1 MIITVVG
8 LGVVGGSFV
17 KALKGQGHEVYGID
31 IDEKTLQM
39 AKNEG
44 TIIEGFTDGKEII
57 AQSDLTIICLYPS
70 LVLKFIKE
78 NKFKKGSIITD
89 AVGIKSYFLEEA
101 QLLILKL
108 NLLVDIQWLDERKK
122 DMGTLV
128 KKFLKMLIIY

>member
-1 MIITVVG
+1 MIITVVS

-57 AQSDLTIICLYPS
+57 FLFLQFIFSKTILEILWRAFAINEQSFCRYTIYRKHTP
-70 LVLKFIKE
+70 
-78 NKFKKGSIITD
+78 KGIMRD
-89 AVGIKSYFLEEA
+89 
-101 QLLILKL
+101 
-108 NLLVDIQWLDERKK
+108 
-122 DMGTLV
+122 
-128 KKFLKMLIIY
+128 

>member
-57 AQSDLTIICLYPS
+57 AQSDLTLS
-70 LVLKFIKE
+70 LIH
-78 NKFKKGSIITD
+78 I
-89 AVGIKSYFLEEA
+89 
-101 QLLILKL
+101 
-108 NLLVDIQWLDERKK
+108 
-122 DMGTLV
+122 
-128 KKFLKMLIIY
+128 

>member
-57 AQSDLTIICLYPS
+57 AQSELLY
-70 LVLKFIKE
+70 V
-78 NKFKKGSIITD
+78 
-89 AVGIKSYFLEEA
+89 Y
-101 QLLILKL
+101 ILH
-108 NLLVDIQWLDERKK
+108 W
-122 DMGTLV
+122 
-128 KKFLKMLIIY
+128 F

>member
-70 LVLKFIKE
+70 LVLKFI
-78 NKFKKGSIITD
+78 
-89 AVGIKSYFLEEA
+89 
-101 QLLILKL
+101 
-108 NLLVDIQWLDERKK
+108 
-122 DMGTLV
+122 
-128 KKFLKMLIIY
+128 